1 MNRQIDEFFVEVFW
15 EVFFPQFGLFYGVF
29 RVSLTAMPNLV
40 GQPAPL
46 LDVQFD
52 ALLAD
57 GTIGKICLRDFLNQ
71 KKYIVLFSYP
81 LDLDLPQKTG
91 NGGSD
96 MS

>member
-1 MNRQIDEFFVEVFW
+1 MRS
-15 EVFFPQFGLFYGVF
+15 FFPQFGLFYGVF

-57 GTIGKICLRDFLNQ
+57 GTIGKICLRDFVDQ
-71 KKYIVLFSYP
+71 KKYIVLFCYP
-81 LDLDLPQKTG
+81 LDLDLQIYDTETG
-91 NGGSD
+91 NGGSN